1 MKKIEIIKCPD
12 CKEIRQKSMYSVY
25 DNEYG
30 CKSCGLV
37 FDKSKNHI
45 GNISD
50 GYHTFDEL
58 YYHRMILFSII
69 CNQDKNNSWKS
80 KLHSDGT
87 MFEGYFIV
95 GILTRQGQYTY
106 HYKLDYW
113 DLFEVEVFEK
123 APEWDGHKPEDIGR
137 LLSLI

>member
-1 MKKIEIIKCPD
+1 MKRLVSYKEIILQETIDENGKIEFTLPAG
-12 CKEIRQKSMYSVY
+12 EIDSGKV
-25 DNEYG
+25 
-30 CKSCGLV
+30 
-37 FDKSKNHI
+37 
-45 GNISD
+45 SD
-50 GYHTFDEL
+50 RFHTFDEL

-106 HYKLDYW
+106 HYKLEYW